1 MSGAEVHYPDIVAVV
16 RDYVEG
22 MVRNDAAKLRRA
34 MHERACEIGHYD
46 GELLWQD
53 REAMIAMI
61 EAEAGEPDMAP
72 QWQIHSVSIDG
83 DVAVV
88 RVEDDWAGSNFLD
101 VLILLRHEGK
111 WVIVSKVFH
120 VRHVV

>member
-1 MSGAEVHYPDIVAVV
+1 MSGAEAHYPDIVAVV
-16 RDYVEG
+16 RDYIEG
-22 MVRNDAAKLRRA
+22 MVQNDAAKLRRA

-46 GELLWQD
+46 GKLLWQD

-61 EAEAGEPDMAP
+61 EAGTSEPDAAP
-72 QWQIHSVSIDG
+72 HWQIHSISIDG

-101 VLILLRHEGK
+101 VLILLRRDRK
-111 WVIVSKVFH
+111 WVIISKAFH
-120 VRHVV
+120 VRHAV